1 MKVLVKLFEEI
12 PQDEH
17 GVQDNQGRDTLQYTG
32 QLWESCDFM
41 INLADQGLR
50 SLAAAKVTEYRSLV
64 DDALGELEGWT
75 TDEVDDGDDSSST
88 IFLPLPQV
96 DDTMK
101 ALSKNVL
108 KKLKLVGLLYP
119 PLLKRRIKRFPEI
132 NGSTSPEQLP
142 SSKQVADLDTLMAYT
157 QLFQEETD
165 NIAETLYTSNME
177 EEVKVRLG
185 IIIDYAKK
193 ALAVVRK
200 DWDGGDDEFTAWSDK
215 WLIRINEP

>member
-41 INLADQGLR
+41 INLADQGLKA
-50 SLAAAKVTEYRSLV
+50 LAAAKVTEYRDLV

-75 TDEVDDGDDSSST
+75 TGEVDDGDDSSST
-88 IFLPLPQV
+88 VFLPLPQV

-108 KKLKLVGLLYP
+108 KKLRLVGLLYP

-142 SSKQVADLDTLMAYT
+142 SSKQVADLDMLMAYT

-193 ALAVVRK
+193 ALAVVGK
-200 DWDGGDDEFTAWSDK
+200 NWDGRDDEFTAWSDK